1 MSLQITV
8 HEPKVSTES
17 SLRTIALDLVSCCIP
32 KANVNVKTA
41 GKPSGIAATA
51 SETAV
56 KNVSTIGIPLNNSK
70 MNINTQT
77 IMAITESVFPS
88 LSIFF

>member
-1 MSLQITV
+1 MYKRQ
-8 HEPKVSTES
+8 
-17 SLRTIALDLVSCCIP
+17 P

-70 MNINTQT
+70 MNINLP
-77 IMAITESVFPS
+77 AK
-88 LSIFF
+88 